1 MDFYYH
7 RRNLEDAADVIV
19 RVLYEEP
26 EPEKDRFD
34 LDVLADDCVSG
45 WWWLEHRGVAEVE
58 EQLKAGGLD
67 TFGA

>member
-1 MDFYYH
+1 LDFYYH

-45 WWWLEHRGVAEVE
+45 WCYCSKQSASLW
-58 EQLKAGGLD
+58 
-67 TFGA
+67 